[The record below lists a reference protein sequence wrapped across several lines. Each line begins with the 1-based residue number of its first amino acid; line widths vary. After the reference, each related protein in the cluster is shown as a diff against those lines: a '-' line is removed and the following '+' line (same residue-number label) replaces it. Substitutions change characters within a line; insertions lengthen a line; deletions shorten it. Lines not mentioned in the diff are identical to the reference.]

1 MVFVWN
7 PTRPRKSKQ
16 PSQFWLG
23 FEWYLYEILL
33 DHANRCNLSKFD
45 LSEII
50 FVWAPSKPRKKKQP
64 SQFGQ
69 VFERSLSEILLNQ
82 EIEAPFSNLL
92 VFEWSLYGILL
103 DHANRSNLF
112 KFYLLLNGFCMK
124 SYQTTQI
131 EATLTILNRFLM
143 VFVWNPTRICKSKP
157 LCQFWLVFEW
167 FLYEILLEQ
176 ANRGNLLNFV
186 PFLNGFFMK
195 SY

>member
-16 PSQFWLG
+16 PFQ
-23 FEWYLYEILL
+23 I
-33 DHANRCNLSKFD
+33 
-45 LSEII
+45 
-50 FVWAPSKPRKKKQP
+50 
-64 SQFGQ
+64 
-69 VFERSLSEILLNQ
+69 
-82 EIEAPFSNLL
+82 LL
-92 VFEWSLYGILL
+92 VFEWSFYEILV

-112 KFYLLLNGFCMK
+112 KFYSLLNGFCMK

-131 EATLTILNRFLM
+131 EATFKILNRFLM
-143 VFVWNPTRICKSKP
+143 VFVWNPTRICKSKQ

-186 PFLNGFFMK
+186 KFLNGFCMK
-195 SY
+195 SYWTTQIQATFSILTCF